1 MFSFLKFSKKNE
13 PKSQEEL
20 REKIEDLIEGAVN
33 EEHTEENSL
42 KLDRSEISLV
52 SNVLHLRDLT
62 VGDIMIPR
70 AEIVAA
76 KSSTTLKEFV
86 DIFSKSGFSQIPV
99 YSNTL
104 DNVIGVVRIRDFLP
118 YVLDPSSFSLQS
130 ILRDVVFIVSSM
142 QLLELLVEMKL
153 SGKHMALVVDEFGGV
168 DGLVTL
174 EDVISEIVGEI
185 QQNQILPQFVHRYDG
200 SFLVDAKFLASE
212 CSQKLG
218 IDLIKPLIAE
228 GDDAPEVDTIGGLLA
243 YMLGRLPSKG
253 EIIHHPSNIDFEII
267 EADPRRIKRI
277 VIRYRDE
284 EVDKGEL

>member
-1 MFSFLKFSKKNE
+1 MFEFLKFSKNKPN
-13 PKSQEEL
+13 QEEL
-20 REKIEDLIEGAVN
+20 REKIEDLIEGA
-33 EEHTEENSL
+33 EPEGDTTGGPHLE
-42 KLDRSEISLV
+42 RSEISLV

-62 VGDIMIPR
+62 VADIMIPR

-76 KSSTTLKEFV
+76 KASTTLREFI

-118 YVLDPSSFSLQS
+118 YVLDPSSFSLQT
-130 ILRDVVFIVSSM
+130 ILRDVAFIVSSM
-142 QLLELLVEMKL
+142 QLLELLLEMKL

-185 QQNQILPQFVHRYDG
+185 RPDQMIYQFVHRYDG
-200 SFLVDAKFLASE
+200 SFLVDARMLVSE

-218 IDLIKPLIAE
+218 IDLVKPLVE
-228 GDDAPEVDTIGGLLA
+228 DGDNEPDFDTIGGLVSYLV
-243 YMLGRLPSKG
+243 GRLPVKG
-253 EIIHHPSNIDFEII
+253 EVISHPSNLDFEIVD
-267 EADPRRIKRI
+267 AGPRKVNRII
-277 VIRYRDE
+277 IRYRE
-284 EVDKGEL
+284 NS

>member
-1 MFSFLKFSKKNE
+1 MFNFLKFLKKTDRNNQE
-13 PKSQEEL
+13 ELREEL
-20 REKIEDLIEGAVN
+20 REKIEDLIEESGS
-33 EEHTEENSL
+33 TEETAGSDL
-42 KLDRSEISLV
+42 KLGRSEISLV

-76 KSSTTLKEFV
+76 RSSTTLKGFI

-118 YVLDPSSFSLQS
+118 YVLNPSLFSLQS
-130 ILRDVVFIVSSM
+130 ILKEVVFIVPSM
-142 QLLELLVEMKL
+142 KLLELLFEMKV

-185 QQNQILPQFVHRYDG
+185 QQNQILPQFIHRYDG
-200 SFLVDAKFLASE
+200 SFLVDARVPVAE

-218 IDLIKPLIAE
+218 IDLMTPLTKD
-228 GDDAPEVDTIGGLLA
+228 GDDVPDVDTIGGLVA

-253 EIIHHPSNIDFEII
+253 EIIHHPSNIDFEIA

-284 EVDKGEL
+284 I